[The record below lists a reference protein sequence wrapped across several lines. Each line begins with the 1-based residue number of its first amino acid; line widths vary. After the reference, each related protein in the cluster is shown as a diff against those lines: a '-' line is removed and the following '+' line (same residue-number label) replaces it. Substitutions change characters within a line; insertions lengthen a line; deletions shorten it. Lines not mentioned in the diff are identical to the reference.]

1 MTPARW
7 AAALAVLGTLVA
19 AVLPV
24 PEAID
29 DAAALRAR
37 LASAVLTAVVAAGA
51 TLARVGRRPAWLG
64 IAAVAAIAGG
74 WLLLSHVGAT
84 SSCVASYDGR
94 WVLIGRDFT
103 PKGREYATAE
113 PGASASDLLLD
124 AGGLADRLW
133 TPSSIAACAFWTGW
147 AGLLSIPCFAAA
159 VAALASSR
167 GVRLG
172 PAAPP
177 APVSVGPAAAARR
190 SVYDAFLSYR
200 HTEPDRSRADEIR
213 EALES
218 RGLRVAIDVRDF
230 VPNQHFLS
238 EMERCVKQ
246 SRFVLCVV
254 SPRYV
259 DSDHCVEEA
268 IISKTL
274 DMSER
279 TRRLVPLI
287 FERVE
292 LPVWLHGLVGIDFTE
307 AARVDPVDRLVDL
320 LQRDGA
326 RPAGSD
332 RPSA

>member
-1 MTPARW
+1 MTPGRW
-7 AAALAVLGTLVA
+7 AAALAILGAIVA

-24 PEAID
+24 PEAIE
-29 DAAALRAR
+29 AGTTLRAR
-37 LASAVLTAVVAAGA
+37 LVSAVLTVTVTAGLA
-51 TLARVGRRPAWLG
+51 LARIGRRQIWFGL
-64 IAAVAAIAGG
+64 AAVAAGG
-74 WLLLSHVGAT
+74 GGALLLGHAGAT
-84 SSCVASYDGR
+84 TACVATYDGR
-94 WVLIGRDFT
+94 SVLIGRDLT
-103 PKGREYATAE
+103 PAAREYVTKH

-133 TPSSIAACAFWTGW
+133 TPASIASCGFWTGW
-147 AGLLSIPCFAAA
+147 AGLLSLPCFAAA
-159 VAALASSR
+159 VGALASSR

-172 PAAPP
+172 SAPM
-177 APVSVGPAAAARR
+177 PVRPEASTVSRPP
-190 SVYDAFLSYR
+190 VYDAFLSYR
-200 HTEPDRSRADEIR
+200 HTEPDKTRADEIL

-230 VPNQHFLS
+230 VPNEHFLS
-238 EMERCVKQ
+238 EMERCITE

-287 FERVE
+287 FEPVD

-320 LQRDGA
+320 LQRERLKPGA
-326 RPAGSD
+326 PG
-332 RPSA
+332 RPSR